1 MAEEK
6 KDTAKQMIDE
16 ACKAYGIDPKY
27 VFASN
32 YYPDKGEAVILTRG
46 GSKVRWKKGQEVTP
60 LDSVSITGINP
71 KWKDRKV
78 IAGKAK

>member
-1 MAEEK
+1 MADETKDQAK
-6 KDTAKQMIDE
+6 KMIDE

-32 YYPDKGEAVILTRG
+32 YHPDKGEAVLLTQG
-46 GSKVRWKKGQEVTP
+46 GKKVRWKKGQEVKP
-60 LDSVSITGINP
+60 LDVISITGINP
-71 KWKDRKV
+71 KWKDRKP